1 MKYIVTIIL
10 MTLVIIPVLLMDS
23 LLCLW
28 HFDLNPLKISTSMYT
43 NAIKRNWYKLRGVK
57 RPTRF

>member
-10 MTLVIIPVLLMDS
+10 MTLVIVPVLVMDS

-28 HFDLNPLKISTSMYT
+28 HFNLNPLKTSTSMYT
-43 NAIKRNWYKLRGVK
+43 NAVKRNWYKLCGIK